1 MDYYELMDEIKKI
14 EQKKEEI
21 GSRYTEELRKT
32 SVLSPD
38 TIIDEEKSVR
48 WNREEV
54 ARRNNSRKGKL
65 AYFTGELNKCSR
77 EIGEKIIEHL
87 QSEFGFTE
95 AVARIVFDAAYESGH
110 HAGAS
115 EVVSYARDY
124 ASMVERVLDA
134 MDKS

>member
-38 TIIDEEKSVR
+38 TVIDEEKSVR

-65 AYFTGELNKCSR
+65 AYFTGELNKCSQ
-77 EIGEKIIEHL
+77 IGRAH
-87 QSEFGFTE
+87 
-95 AVARIVFDAAYESGH
+95 V
-110 HAGAS
+110 
-115 EVVSYARDY
+115 
-124 ASMVERVLDA
+124 
-134 MDKS
+134 